1 MPRKLRVVVP
11 GSAYHVYARGNDRRA
26 IARDD
31 ADFLSLDRLTLKTIR
46 DFRWVCWAYTLM
58 PNHLHLVVEIREAN
72 LSQGMQRLLGRYAQL
87 YNERHDR
94 SGHLFQGRF
103 DDRLLDSDRRRANA
117 IEYVLDNPVA
127 AELVASREL
136 WPYTG
141 GVAATWR
148 TPPQRAKAA

>member
-11 GSAYHVYARGNDRRA
+11 GSAYHVYARGNDRRE

-31 ADFLSLDRLTLKTIR
+31 EDFLSLERLTLKTIR
-46 DFRWVCWAYTLM
+46 DFGWACWAYTLM

-72 LSQGMQRLLGRYAQL
+72 LSRGMQRLLGRYAQL
-87 YNERHDR
+87 YNDRHER

-103 DDRLLDSDRRRANA
+103 DDRILDSNRRRANA
-117 IEYVLDNPVA
+117 IEYVLDNAVA
-127 AELVASREL
+127 AELASSREL

-148 TPPQRAKAA
+148 AAPPRAKAA